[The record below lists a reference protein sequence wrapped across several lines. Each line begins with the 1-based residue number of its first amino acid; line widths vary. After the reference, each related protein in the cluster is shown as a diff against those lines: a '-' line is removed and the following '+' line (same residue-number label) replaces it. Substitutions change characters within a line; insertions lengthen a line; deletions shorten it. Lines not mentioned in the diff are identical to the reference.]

1 MSNTSDKQ
9 KLSEE
14 LEELREQV
22 DASSEEQAAEKLES
36 HKSSFMSF
44 IDSSK
49 EKLDGILSGD
59 ASLKAQQALDEL
71 RVQLALG
78 KAESKEALDEQ
89 KHKLDQAL
97 HDAESRY
104 SSLKD
109 GADDD
114 FHKWTAEFGDW
125 KEKLQTRMDITRLQY
140 SLGKAEAKEEMEK
153 KRQDLSKRLHSMKTS
168 LDEIEDKGEDKVEEF
183 TKELSESF
191 SHFKNAVKGLFS

>member
-1 MSNTSDKQ
+1 MSNPSDKQ

-14 LEELREQV
+14 LEDLRQQV
-22 DASSEEQAAEKLES
+22 EADTEEQAAEKLES
-36 HKSSFMSF
+36 HKTSFMSF

-59 ASLKAQQALDEL
+59 ASLKARQALDEL

-89 KHKLDQAL
+89 KNKLDQAL
-97 HDAESRY
+97 SAAESHY

-109 GADDD
+109 GADEE
-114 FHKWTAEFGDW
+114 FGKWTAEFGDW

-153 KRQDLSKRLHSMKTS
+153 KRKDLSQRLNSMKAT
-168 LDEIEDKGEDKVEEF
+168 LDELEDKGEDKVEEF
-183 TKELSESF
+183 SKELSESF
-191 SHFKNAVKGLFS
+191 SHFKKAVKGLFS

>member
-22 DASSEEQAAEKLES
+22 EANTEEQAAEKLET
-36 HKSSFMSF
+36 HKSSFTSF

-49 EKLDGILSGD
+49 DMLDGVLSGD
-59 ASLKAQQALDEL
+59 ASLKARQSLDEL

-78 KAESKEALDEQ
+78 KAESKEALDDQ

-97 HDAESRY
+97 HEVESRY

-114 FHKWTAEFGDW
+114 FHKWTAEFGEW

-153 KRQDLSKRLHSMKTS
+153 KRQDLSHRLNSMKTT
-168 LDEIEDKGEDKVEEF
+168 LDKIEGKGEDKVEEF
-183 TKELSESF
+183 TKELSESY